1 GPLRGGDRRVR
12 RARGQGVARHGG
24 PDRRGL
30 PRLRDRSRLRH
41 RGAPRAPATERDR
54 LAHALQGLRP
64 GRDARRLRDRPA
76 AHDRELQP
84 LGHEIQHEHAR
95 GSGRDRVPGRRRAH
109 RGGARAQRARA
120 RVHLGCVRPP
130 RLPRDGFADQL
141 RLRGDG
147 LPGRRVQGSLRE
159 ARRPGRPR
167 VPTVGEGPCACLC
180 RHDRRDAAG
189 EPRLRRGDR
198 RPPFGR
204 GGSLARFRRPPV
216 SARWSRE
223 EALMSCTRR
232 AFVKA
237 AGLGG
242 AGVLAA
248 RRQAWAAVTG
258 TAPPPRPLLLH
269 NNENPLGPGPAVL
282 DAVRAALGAGG
293 RAGRYCFDEIAVL
306 QRAIADRFAVTP
318 ENVVIG
324 CGSTQILRNAVQVFT
339 SPARPLVA
347 GQMTYEECPSYAE
360 MIGTPLRAIPLT
372 PTLQLDLEATAASAK
387 GAGMVFLN
395 NPNNPTATVLS
406 GNAVDALIER
416 VHAADPECVVL
427 IDEAYHD
434 YVTDPSHRSQ
444 AARAVKDPR
453 VIVARTFSKAHGMA
467 GMRVGYGLAH
477 PDTAKRLAWE
487 GSMPLNIA
495 GLLA

>member
-1 GPLRGGDRRVR
+1 
-12 RARGQGVARHGG
+12 
-24 PDRRGL
+24 
-30 PRLRDRSRLRH
+30 
-41 RGAPRAPATERDR
+41 
-54 LAHALQGLRP
+54 
-64 GRDARRLRDRPA
+64 
-76 AHDRELQP
+76 
-84 LGHEIQHEHAR
+84 
-95 GSGRDRVPGRRRAH
+95 
-109 RGGARAQRARA
+109 
-120 RVHLGCVRPP
+120 
-130 RLPRDGFADQL
+130 
-141 RLRGDG
+141 
-147 LPGRRVQGSLRE
+147 
-159 ARRPGRPR
+159 
-167 VPTVGEGPCACLC
+167 
-180 RHDRRDAAG
+180 
-189 EPRLRRGDR
+189 
-198 RPPFGR
+198 
-204 GGSLARFRRPPV
+204 V

-248 RRQAWAAVTG
+248 RRQAWAALTG
-258 TAPPPRPLLLH
+258 TVPPSRPLLLH

-406 GNAVDALIER
+406 GNAVDAFIER
-416 VHAADPECVVL
+416 VLAADPACVVL

-495 GLLA
+495 GLLAATASIKDQARIDREQARNTEARRFTIEWFARAGFRSTDSQANFLFVDIKRPAKEFRDACKEQGVLVARDFPPLEKSHVRISVGTLAEMKSATEVFGKVLGVRAKVA

>member
-1 GPLRGGDRRVR
+1 
-12 RARGQGVARHGG
+12 
-24 PDRRGL
+24 
-30 PRLRDRSRLRH
+30 
-41 RGAPRAPATERDR
+41 
-54 LAHALQGLRP
+54 
-64 GRDARRLRDRPA
+64 
-76 AHDRELQP
+76 
-84 LGHEIQHEHAR
+84 
-95 GSGRDRVPGRRRAH
+95 
-109 RGGARAQRARA
+109 
-120 RVHLGCVRPP
+120 
-130 RLPRDGFADQL
+130 
-141 RLRGDG
+141 
-147 LPGRRVQGSLRE
+147 
-159 ARRPGRPR
+159 
-167 VPTVGEGPCACLC
+167 
-180 RHDRRDAAG
+180 
-189 EPRLRRGDR
+189 
-198 RPPFGR
+198 
-204 GGSLARFRRPPV
+204 
-216 SARWSRE
+216 
-223 EALMSCTRR
+223 MSYTRR
-232 AFVKA
+232 SFVKA

-248 RRQAWAAVTG
+248 RRQAWAALTG

-293 RAGRYCFDEIAVL
+293 RAGRYCFDEVAVL

-324 CGSTQILRNAVQVFT
+324 CGSTQILRDAVQVFT

-360 MIGTPLRAIPLT
+360 MIGTPVRAIPLT

-406 GNAVDALIER
+406 GNAVDAFIER
-416 VHAADPECVVL
+416 VLAADPQCVVL

-495 GLLA
+495 GLLAATASIQDQARIDREQARNTEARRFTIDWFARAGFRSTDSQANFVFVDIGRPAKAFREACKEQGVLVARDFPPLEASHVRVSVGTLAEMKSAVEVFGKVLGVRAKVA